1 MHPHTKRNALLAFTL
16 MVAFVLACSSLG
28 NETEKANKLVEEG
41 NALVEEGNKL
51 GQDAAA
57 KNKELFED
65 IANFPGNREDLKK
78 PAQELLD
85 IIEKGTGKFRD
96 ASKKFDEA
104 SKLKLDDKFKEYLS
118 LKSQEFNKHADHIEA
133 LKGIPEAVMD
143 ESVTDLRALNTKITA
158 VNQKVDKVGKEWKD
172 LEAKADK
179 VREENKDKFKQSTT
193 ARREQPRGVTA
204 SKAGR

>member
-1 MHPHTKRNALLAFTL
+1 MHPHTKRNALLAFML

-28 NETEKANKLVEEG
+28 NETEKANKLVDEG

-57 KNKELFED
+57 KNKELFDNIED
-65 IANFPGNREDLKK
+65 FPSNREDLKK
-78 PAQELLD
+78 PAKELSD
-85 IIEKGTGKFRD
+85 IIDKGTEKFRD
-96 ASKKFDEA
+96 AAKKFDEA

-133 LKGIPEAVMD
+133 LKGIPNAVMD
-143 ESVTDLRALNTKITA
+143 ESVKDLRALNTKITA
-158 VNQKVDKVGKEWKD
+158 VNQQVEKVGKEWKD

-179 VREENKDKFKQSTT
+179 VREENKDKFK
-193 ARREQPRGVTA
+193 
-204 SKAGR
+204 K